1 MNLLNLP
8 KEILLGLLG
17 FILVNLFVTLLAKD
31 FPEHNTPLHI
41 LINRAGI
48 DSER

>member
-1 MNLLNLP
+1 MNLLDLQT
-8 KEILLGLLG
+8 EVVLGLLG

-31 FPEHNTPLHI
+31 FSEQITPLHI
-41 LINRAGI
+41 LVNRAGI